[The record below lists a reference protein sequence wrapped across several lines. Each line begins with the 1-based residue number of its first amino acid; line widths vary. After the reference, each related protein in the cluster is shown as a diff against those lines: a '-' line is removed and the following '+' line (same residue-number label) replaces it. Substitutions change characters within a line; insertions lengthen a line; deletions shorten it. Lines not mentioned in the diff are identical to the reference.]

1 MKFIFLPVLVLFVT
15 FSASGQYQYGIFGGP
30 QITTAHYTANGIK
43 QPTKNKY
50 GFQLGIG
57 FKIPFEDK
65 LSFSPAAYYSIKGY
79 KVTFN
84 QFLFPPDANAK
95 DNNTTIH
102 TFEIA
107 GLLQYDFNRE
117 PEHFFIK
124 LGPSLD
130 FQLLGN
136 EKYNTMTGTTVD
148 QNMKFSYANYGHY
161 SASMLLQFGYETASG
176 LMIFGQYS
184 HGLSSINNADYGP
197 IIKHRVFAVSIGKYL
212 HRK

>member
-1 MKFIFLPVLVLFVT
+1 MKFIFLPILSLFIT
-15 FSASGQYQYGIFGGP
+15 LSASSQLQYNIFGGP
-30 QITTAHYTANGIK
+30 QVTSAHYTINGTK

-50 GFQLGIG
+50 GFNLGIG

-65 LSFSPAAYYSIKGY
+65 LSFAPAVYYSMKGY

-84 QFLFPPDANAK
+84 QFVFPPDATAI
-95 DNNTTIH
+95 NNSTTIH

-107 GLLQYDFNRE
+107 GLLQYDFSHE

-124 LGPSLD
+124 AGPSLD

-136 EKYNTMTGTTVD
+136 EKYTTISGGKVD
-148 QNMKFSYANYGHY
+148 RNMKFSYGDYGHY
-161 SASMLLQFGYETASG
+161 SASMLLQFGYETGSG

-197 IIKHRVFAVSIGKYL
+197 MIRHRVYGVSIGKYL